1 MAAAGYSGALDGAAQ
16 KPAGGAS
23 PRWWMIIAAVCAIVV
38 LLALLWTGSQSPA
51 LPGESSAEA
60 GFARDMI
67 THHAQAVRMALLVYE
82 RGEHETLRTIALDM
96 LLTQQAQIG
105 QMQGWLRVWGLPL
118 SGVEL
123 PMTWMGMPTEGL
135 MPGMASDEQLAALGA
150 FFFARSKA
158 VPIGKFQRL
167 IEHSG
172 KIARIIGRTRRRRI
186 RHLVFLDEVPLAQLH
201 RINAHFRGRDVYETF
216 HIVIAFWTSR
226 AAIGGDPAIIRYEA
240 VFRIFCRDPALECVA
255 VQSDIEL
262 RWNSGFV
269 D

>member
-150 FFFARSKA
+150 ANGADADRLFIDLMIPHHSAGVHMAEAIVQQAGVDA
-158 VPIGKFQRL
+158 VRELAASMIAVQQ
-167 IEHSG
+167 IE
-172 KIARIIGRTRRRRI
+172 IAELERI
-186 RHLVFLDEVPLAQLH
+186 RAELPEPQA
-201 RINAHFRGRDVYETF
+201 E
-216 HIVIAFWTSR
+216 SE
-226 AAIGGDPAIIRYEA
+226 AAPAAE
-240 VFRIFCRDPALECVA
+240 
-255 VQSDIEL
+255 SSH
-262 RWNSGFV
+262 NH
-269 D
+269 